1 MVKVVLRP
9 LYAEQ
14 KIDKDQY
21 TDINRSVSRM
31 LYDKV
36 SEHKSG
42 LEDERHRREWQ
53 RIAQDEVERAV
64 EDLIKQEV
72 VVEKKEEDVKVD
84 PESVPVHQE
93 EEDGVLD
100 GVLDGVAAEQRVE
113 IKQEA

>member
-21 TDINRSVSRM
+21 TEINRCVSRM

-36 SEHKSG
+36 ADHKGG

-64 EDLIKQEV
+64 DGLTKLEPF
-72 VVEKKEEDVKVD
+72 VEKKEEDVKPDLEHVSSD
-84 PESVPVHQE
+84 QE
-93 EEDGVLD
+93 ETD
-100 GVLDGVAAEQRVE
+100 GVLDGVAAEQGVE